1 MYSSYLPSLGD
12 SILGSLTN
20 VWWSIIQFLP
30 VFLGALIVFI
40 VGWAVAVSL
49 GRLVEHIIKALRVD
63 SVLEQLEFHKVL
75 DRAGVKLNSG
85 VFLGGLVRWFLIIV
99 FLLAS
104 LDILHLT
111 EVSQFLRDVLAFLP
125 QVIVAALILLIAAM
139 VAETVE
145 RTAKASIEAAGMK
158 SGVVTVVIRW
168 AIWTFAVI
176 AALYQLNVAILL
188 LQTLLTGLVAMLAI
202 AGGLAFGLGGKEVAA
217 EILGKVKREISNKL

>member
-12 SILGSLTN
+12 SILGSLAN

-85 VFLGGLVRWFLIIV
+85 AFLGGLVRWFLIIV

-111 EVSQFLRDVLAFLP
+111 EVSQFLRDVLGFLP

-217 EILGKVKREISNKL
+217 EILGKVRREISNKL

>member
-176 AALYQLNVAILL
+176 AALYQLNVATML

>member
-1 MYSSYLPSLGD
+1 M
-12 SILGSLTN
+12 GSLTN

-176 AALYQLNVAILL
+176 AALYQLNVATML

>member
-49 GRLVEHIIKALRVD
+49 GRLVEHVIKALRVD
-63 SVLEQLEFHKVL
+63 GVLEQLEFHKVL

-85 VFLGGLVRWFLIIV
+85 AFLGGLVRWFLIIV

-111 EVSQFLRDVLAFLP
+111 QVSEFLREVLAFLP

>member
-49 GRLVEHIIKALRVD
+49 GRLVEHVIKALRVD
-63 SVLEQLEFHKVL
+63 GVLEQLEFHKVL

-85 VFLGGLVRWFLIIV
+85 AFLGGLVRWFLIIV

-111 EVSQFLRDVLAFLP
+111 QVSEFLREVLAFLP

-176 AALYQLNVAILL
+176 AALYQLNVATML

-202 AGGLAFGLGGKEVAA
+202 AGGLAFGLGGKEVAG
-217 EILGKVKREISNKL
+217 EILGKMKREISNKL

>member
-49 GRLVEHIIKALRVD
+49 GRLVEHVIKALRVD
-63 SVLEQLEFHKVL
+63 GVLEQLEFHKVL

-85 VFLGGLVRWFLIIV
+85 AFLGGLVRWFLIIV

-111 EVSQFLRDVLAFLP
+111 QVSEFLREVLAFLP

-176 AALYQLNVAILL
+176 AALYQLNVATML

>member
-85 VFLGGLVRWFLIIV
+85 AFLGGLVRWFLIIV

-111 EVSQFLRDVLAFLP
+111 QVSEFLREVLAFLP

-176 AALYQLNVAILL
+176 AALYQLNVATML